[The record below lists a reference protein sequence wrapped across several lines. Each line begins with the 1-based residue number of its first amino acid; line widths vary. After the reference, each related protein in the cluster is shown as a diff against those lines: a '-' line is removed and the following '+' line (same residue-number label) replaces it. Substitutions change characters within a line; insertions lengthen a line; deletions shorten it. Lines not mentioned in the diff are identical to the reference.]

1 MVRQDAACDWE
12 TNATWYDPSR
22 HDVRFIVTP
31 TLQDQPGFTAAI
43 YKYFGRPAATYRET
57 GVLVLV
63 CRHCRCRRRY
73 PAARP
78 LVSPLPR
85 RRAISQPGQREP
97 VDFPV
102 RSWYALS
109 GPG

>member
-1 MVRQDAACDWE
+1 MVQQDAAYDWE

-43 YKYFGRPAATYRET
+43 YKYFGRPALPT
-57 GVLVLV
+57 G
-63 CRHCRCRRRY
+63 RRAYWSRSAGAEGDI
-73 PAARP
+73 PRPGRWSPRFVAA
-78 LVSPLPR
+78 
-85 RRAISQPGQREP
+85 RAISQPGQREP

-102 RSWYALS
+102 RSWYAFS
-109 GPG
+109 RPG